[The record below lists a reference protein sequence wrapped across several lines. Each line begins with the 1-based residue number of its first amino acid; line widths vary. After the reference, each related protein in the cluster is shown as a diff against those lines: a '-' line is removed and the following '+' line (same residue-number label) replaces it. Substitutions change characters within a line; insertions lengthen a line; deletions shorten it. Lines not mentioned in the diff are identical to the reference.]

1 MTKWNGLV
9 LAAALGMLFAHPAPA
24 APSAPATAKIAADG
38 DPIGKAQ
45 SELAS
50 KTATFGTILAADH
63 AVAKALEAHNLADA
77 QKQVGKTGAFQG
89 TVTQVYSPDDHDI
102 VVLDFDKQYKTAL
115 TAVLLPGDYA
125 KFPDLSTLQGKHV
138 LITGTWS
145 APKGKPQI
153 TLTDPAQIKVIQ

>member
-1 MTKWNGLV
+1 MKNWNGLL
-9 LAAALGMLFAHPAPA
+9 LAAAAGMLFTHPVSA
-24 APSAPATAKIAADG
+24 APPASAAKVAADG
-38 DPIGKAQ
+38 DPVGKAQ

-77 QKQVGKTGAFQG
+77 QKIIGKTGAFQG
-89 TVTQVYSPDDHDI
+89 TVTQVYSPNDHDI
-102 VVLDFDKQYKTAL
+102 VILDFDKKYKTAL
-115 TAVLLPGDYA
+115 TAVVMPGDYG